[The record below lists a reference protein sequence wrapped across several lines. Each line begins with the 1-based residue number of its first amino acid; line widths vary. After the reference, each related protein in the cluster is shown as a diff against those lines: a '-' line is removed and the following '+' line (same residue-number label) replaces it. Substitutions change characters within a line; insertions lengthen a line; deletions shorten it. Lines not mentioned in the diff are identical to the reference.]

1 MRAQV
6 FHQRMIVQLNQH
18 GRNGPRC
25 PRCLSRCAARC
36 PRASAAATEQLSL
49 LPHPQQLTDP
59 CNQIGHRASLCPFRN
74 RRCHPPIAER
84 GPPRK
89 SDSARSTARGATAT
103 GESENPHCTMAVVGD
118 SLTSAQLDAL
128 GLSSRV
134 APSPW
139 PRPARCSGGPTA
151 TARADACPRPGR
163 LRRGEG
169 ADRRACTRSIPSRR
183 QTRSKWTQVRDA
195 DLVTFRH
202 FGYRVEPGRRR
213 SRAAQACRARRER
226 RRAETQKAVSCVTL
240 LLFV

>member
-49 LPHPQQLTDP
+49 LPHPQQLADHRD
-59 CNQIGHRASLCPFRN
+59 QVSHRASLCPFRN
-74 RRCHPPIAER
+74 RRSHPPIAER

-118 SLTSAQLDAL
+118 SLTSAQLDAV
-128 GLSSRV
+128 GAVVTGCTV
-134 APSPW
+134 AVAETGRLFRRTGS
-139 PRPARCSGGPTA
+139 A

-169 ADRRACTRSIPSRR
+169 ADRRACTRGNPSRR
-183 QTRSKWTQVRDA
+183 QTRSK
-195 DLVTFRH
+195 
-202 FGYRVEPGRRR
+202 
-213 SRAAQACRARRER
+213 
-226 RRAETQKAVSCVTL
+226 
-240 LLFV
+240 